1 MANKIPF
8 FNRLQVRLIV
18 GFLILAFVPLGAVGT
33 YAYQEASQGYQEQVG
48 QNVNGLAH
56 LVRGQVIDSINVAD
70 RQLGVWTSQ
79 HDSVNAPRV
88 YGQSFMIFVLL
99 QKRFRKFLTSQRDLL
114 PVFSSI
120 LCVQPPK
127 EPEAKPEEELEDTD
141 ENGKGEAEAS
151 EVEAGE
157 AKDEP
162 EPEEK
167 PKDPFAALAK
177 KGLSVFGAMG
187 GGSTSSGS
195 GSGPGAQ
202 AATTEPK
209 AALVLFASESEREG
223 KEILP
228 DFWVPGEEGELRVNP
243 RYLWGSTEEQR
254 PAPIPDPFD
263 ATRRVLPI
271 AKEYKDADGGVTALV
286 GFVDLDHVLSV
297 IRQISVGGRLLG
309 ELSEENDTHLALASN
324 DGALIVGVLPQ
335 EGFADGALK
344 TVMDSL
350 EEDNTEI
357 RRRDLVNMGDVFLG
371 RSKPG
376 DEGWT
381 VLSFKSAH
389 VALAPIRRL
398 RNANIGA
405 GFVVLLL
412 SFGLG
417 LQMAGRITA
426 PVKKLVGATQV
437 AAGGNLD
444 KTIDIDSRDEI
455 GELAASFN
463 AMIHRLR
470 EAFESLR
477 EQNEEL
483 KRLDKLKSEF
493 LANTSHELRT
503 PINGIS
509 GLLGAMI
516 DGAYGTV
523 EDGQKRT
530 LTLALKS
537 ATRLKTLV
545 DGILDFSSMQNEAE
559 DGDRIERVPVSISE
573 VLGGELMVLF
583 EGLNQSADLD
593 LSFDIPE
600 DLPIIQADEEKMRQL
615 FTNVIGNAMKFTRE
629 GSVWVRGRAEGV
641 GDDQV
646 IVIEVQDTGVGIPK
660 DQQDSI
666 FEAFQQVTGAANREF
681 EGTGLGLAI
690 VMAIITSHGGRIE
703 VESELGQGSTFT
715 ITLPV
720 KYSGDS
726 GTASSTTTAAPPAAA
741 MQLSAPKEEATESS
755 AGQDQGGVPATG
767 LSSESEIAASLG
779 LDPGA
784 IHAEPEYGPASDPMM
799 VKSNVDAEG
808 DDAEVRSG
816 HGELILVVDDE
827 PINVEVLRARL
838 DLSNYRV
845 VGANS
850 GFEAVEYLESDN
862 ELPKLVLLDIMM
874 PGMSGFQL
882 CERMKEHDDWKGIPI
897 IMVSAKD
904 QTVDKVYS
912 MNIGAIDYVT
922 KPFQKDELLSRVRT
936 FLDLRAFQ
944 SALEV
949 LNAELE
955 DRVKQRTASLFE
967 SNSRL
972 KDSLH
977 RLKGAHHRLVETEKM
992 AGLGTM
998 ASGIAHELNNALNRV
1013 SGNILPLQERIDD
1026 MCATILDYKQLEDLP
1041 AFQNQTDVEGISN
1054 ESLELL
1060 LGETEEVIEAMSAG
1074 TGKSTSI
1081 IGTLLAFAE
1090 NVDGKNPV
1098 YRRDLDLAQLMEG
1111 AVGTLENTNQG
1122 RIRVHR
1128 EVSEDIKPVK
1138 CDPSKITQVF
1148 SNVLANAFES
1158 IEGEGQVSLKLSQ
1171 DDDGVTLLVQ
1181 DDGCGIEEDKLA
1193 RVFEP
1198 FFTDR
1203 PVGAGTGLG
1212 LTVAYAFTNEHGGSL
1227 VVDSVPGEG
1236 TSVSIFLP
1244 FDGGEGTAEV
1254 ALWDTDEQVQDVSL
1268 EAGESPPETTETSL

>member
-1 MANKIPF
+1 LANKIPF

-18 GFLILAFVPLGAVGT
+18 GFLTLAFVPLGAVGS

-56 LVRGQVIDSINVAD
+56 LVRGQIIDSINVAD

-79 HDSVNAPRV
+79 HDSIGAPRV
-88 YGQSFMIFVLL
+88 YGKTFMIFVLI
-99 QKRFRKFLTSQRDLL
+99 QKRFRKFLTSQRELL

-127 EPEAKPEEELEDTD
+127 EPEPEPEPDAEDSEGSGGTEDTTQEDGNKPEEEVEKED
-141 ENGKGEAEAS
+141 
-151 EVEAGE
+151 
-157 AKDEP
+157 
-162 EPEEK
+162 K
-167 PKDPFAALAK
+167 PTDPFAAMAK
-177 KGLSVFGAMG
+177 KGLSVFGGLG
-187 GGSTSSGS
+187 GGSTSPSETEE
-195 GSGPGAQ
+195 A
-202 AATTEPK
+202 EPK
-209 AALVLFASESEREG
+209 PALVLFASESDKEG
-223 KEILP
+223 EEILP
-228 DFWVPGEEGELRVNP
+228 DFWIPGEEGALRVNP

-254 PAPIPDPFD
+254 PGPIPDPFD
-263 ATRRVLPI
+263 PTKRVLPI

-286 GFVDLDHVLSV
+286 GFVDLDHVLEV
-297 IRQISVGGRLLG
+297 ISQISVGGRLLG
-309 ELSEENDTHLALASN
+309 ELSDEDDTHLALAST
-324 DGALIVGVLPQ
+324 DGGLIVGVLPDG
-335 EGFADGALK
+335 GFPDNSLKVLMDEMAD
-344 TVMDSL
+344 
-350 EEDNTEI
+350 EDGDI
-357 RRRDLVNMGDVFLG
+357 RRRDVVNMGDMFLG

-381 VLSFKSAH
+381 VLSFKSAR

-437 AAGGNLD
+437 AAGGDLD
-444 KTIDIDSRDEI
+444 KTIEIHSNDEI
-455 GELAASFN
+455 GELATSFN
-463 AMIHRLR
+463 LMIHRLR

-477 EQNEEL
+477 QQNEEL

-509 GLLGAMI
+509 GLLAAMI

-523 EDGQKRT
+523 EEKQKKT

-545 DGILDFSSMQNEAE
+545 DGILDFSSMQNQAQ
-559 DGDRIERVPVSISE
+559 GGGTLKRVPVSISDI
-573 VLGGELMVLF
+573 LGGELMVLF
-583 EGLNQSADLD
+583 EGLNQTAGLD

-600 DLPIIQADEEKMRQL
+600 DLPVIEADEEKMRQL
-615 FTNVIGNAMKFTRE
+615 FTNVIGNAMKFTKE
-629 GSVWVRGRAEGV
+629 GSVGVRGRAEGE

-660 DQQDSI
+660 DQQEAI

-690 VMAIITSHGGRIE
+690 VMGIVTNHGGRIE
-703 VESELGQGSTFT
+703 VDSDVGQGSTFT

-720 KYSGDS
+720 RSRGPEGQLEAPPRIEAPVAALEASHPAK
-726 GTASSTTTAAPPAAA
+726 TARTQQPEPTPLAAPSNAEP
-741 MQLSAPKEEATESS
+741 
-755 AGQDQGGVPATG
+755 
-767 LSSESEIAASLG
+767 SSEAQLAQSLG
-779 LDPGA
+779 LD
-784 IHAEPEYGPASDPMM
+784 AESLAEVSADANASSETMLAD
-799 VKSNVDAEG
+799 SNVDAEG
-808 DDAEVRSG
+808 DDTTVRSG

-862 ELPKLVLLDIMM
+862 EPPKLVLLDIMM

-882 CERMKEHDDWKGIPI
+882 CEQMKDNDEWQGIPI

-922 KPFQKDELLSRVRT
+922 KPFQKDELLSKIRT

-944 SALEV
+944 SALEE

-955 DRVKQRTASLFE
+955 DRVRQRTASLVE

-1026 MCATILDYKQLEDLP
+1026 MCATILDYKQLEDIP
-1041 AFQNQTDVEGISN
+1041 AFQTQTEVTGISN
-1054 ESLELL
+1054 EALEVL

-1081 IGTLLAFAE
+1081 IGTLLTFSE
-1090 NVDGKNPV
+1090 NVDGKNPA
-1098 YRRDLDLAQLMEG
+1098 YRRELDLLQLMEG
-1111 AVGTLENTNQG
+1111 AVGNL
-1122 RIRVHR
+1122 
-1128 EVSEDIKPVK
+1128 EVSHKDRIQVVRELPDDLRPVK

-1148 SNVLANAFES
+1148 SNVFTNAFQA
-1158 IEGEGQVSLKLSQ
+1158 IEDTGQVALRVRVS
-1171 DDDGVTLLVQ
+1171 DEGITVLVE
-1181 DDGCGIEEDKLA
+1181 DDGCGIDSEKLP

-1203 PVGAGTGLG
+1203 PVGEGTGLG
-1212 LTVAYAFTNEHGGSL
+1212 LTVAYAFTNEHGGEL
-1227 VVDSVPGEG
+1227 VVKSVHNEG

-1244 FDGGEGTAEV
+1244 FDGGAGSAEV
-1254 ALWDTDEQVQDVSL
+1254 ALWDTEEEVEDLAL
-1268 EAGESPPETTETSL
+1268 EPEESPTDAAGPSA